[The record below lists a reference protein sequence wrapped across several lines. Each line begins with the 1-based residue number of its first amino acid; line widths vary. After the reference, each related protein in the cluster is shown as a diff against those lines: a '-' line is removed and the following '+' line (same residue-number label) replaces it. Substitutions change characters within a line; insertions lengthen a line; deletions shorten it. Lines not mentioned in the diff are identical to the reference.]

1 MIPTPIP
8 APIPAPIPTPKS
20 THAPK
25 KLDDLLDSRL
35 MAKLDAIDV
44 VSRKIF
50 AGKLQGERRSKRRG
64 QSIEFADF
72 RPYVHGDDLRFVDWN
87 IYGRLDKLF
96 LKMFLEEEDLS
107 LIIALDT
114 SASMRVGNPDAF
126 DYARRLAMALAYVG
140 LVNQHRVSLVGFS
153 AGKMERASNLRGR
166 RKAAD
171 VARWLLD
178 REPEGT
184 SGFEEAMR
192 LVGTTR
198 MGRGVMITLSD
209 FLFPEGF
216 EKGLAMV
223 AGRGY
228 DLYALQVLA
237 PQVVDP
243 TREGGVNGDLLLVDS
258 ETGTEVEITVTPELL
273 RIYRDRLD
281 RLCGSLRNYCTRRD
295 IIHMVVETSTPVD
308 TLMLEFLRKRGL
320 LR

>member
-1 MIPTPIP
+1 MS
-8 APIPAPIPTPKS
+8 S
-20 THAPK
+20 TAKPLR

-50 AGKLQGERRSKRRG
+50 SGKVQGERRSKRRG
-64 QSIEFADF
+64 QSIDFADF

-87 IYGRLDKLF
+87 IFGRLDRLF

-114 SASMRVGNPDAF
+114 SASMRAGNPDAF
-126 DYARRLAMALAYVG
+126 DYARKVAMALAYVG

-153 AGKMERASNLRGR
+153 QGQIERASNLRGR

-171 VARWLLD
+171 VASWLLR
-178 REPEGT
+178 REPAGA

-198 MGRGVMITLSD
+198 VGRGVMIVLSD
-209 FLFPEGF
+209 FLFHEGF
-216 EKGLAMV
+216 EKGLGMV
-223 AGRGY
+223 AGRGF
-228 DLYALQVLA
+228 DVYALQVLA

-243 TREGGVNGDLLLVDS
+243 SREGGVSGDLLLVDS
-258 ETGTEVEITVTPELL
+258 ETQAETEITVTPELL
-273 RIYRDRLD
+273 RIYKERLD
-281 RLCGSLRNYCTRRD
+281 RLCGSLRAYCTRRD
-295 IIHMVVETSTPVD
+295 LVHLVVETSTPVE
-308 TLMLEFLRKRGL
+308 TLMLEYLRRRGM

>member
-1 MIPTPIP
+1 MSSTK
-8 APIPAPIPTPKS
+8 APR
-20 THAPK
+20 
-25 KLDDLLDSRL
+25 KLDELLDSRL
-35 MAKLDAIDV
+35 MSKLDAIDV

-50 AGKLQGERRSKRRG
+50 SGKLQGERRSKRRG

-87 IYGRLDKLF
+87 IYGRLDRLF

-126 DYARRLAMALAYVG
+126 EYSRKLAMALAYVG

-153 AGKMERASNLRGR
+153 GGRIERASNLRGR
-166 RKAAD
+166 RKAAE
-171 VARWLLD
+171 VAHWLLD
-178 REPEGT
+178 RAPEGG
-184 SGFEEAMR
+184 SAFEEAMR

-198 MGRGVMITLSD
+198 MGRGVMIALSD

-216 EKGLAMV
+216 EKGLSMV

-228 DLYALQVLA
+228 DLFALQILA

-243 TREGGVNGDLLLVDS
+243 TREGGVAGDLLLVDS
-258 ETGTEVEITVTPELL
+258 ESAAEVEVTVTPELL
-273 RIYRDRLD
+273 RLYRERLD
-281 RLCGSLRNYCTRRD
+281 RLCGSLRHYCTRRD
-295 IIHMVVETSTPVD
+295 IVHMVVETSTPVE
-308 TLMLEFLRKRGL
+308 TLMLEYLRKRGL

>member
-1 MIPTPIP
+1 MSS
-8 APIPAPIPTPKS
+8 AAKS
-20 THAPK
+20 PR

-50 AGKLQGERRSKRRG
+50 SGKVQGERRSKRRG
-64 QSIEFADF
+64 QSIDFADF

-87 IYGRLDKLF
+87 IYGRLDRLF

-107 LIIALDT
+107 LIIAVDT
-114 SASMRVGNPDAF
+114 SASMRAGNPDAF
-126 DYARRLAMALAYVG
+126 DYARKVAMALGYVG

-153 AGKMERASNLRGR
+153 QGRIERASNLRGR

-171 VARWLLD
+171 VASWLLK
-178 REPEGT
+178 REPEGA

-198 MGRGVMITLSD
+198 VGRGVMVVLSD
-209 FLFPEGF
+209 FLFHEGF
-216 EKGLAMV
+216 EKGLGMV
-223 AGRGY
+223 AGRGF
-228 DLYALQVLA
+228 DVFALQILA

-243 TREGGVNGDLLLVDS
+243 AREGGVAGDLLLVDS
-258 ETGTEVEITVTPELL
+258 ETATETEVTVTPELL
-273 RIYRDRLD
+273 RIYKERLD
-281 RLCGSLRNYCTRRD
+281 RLCGSLRAYCTRRD
-295 IIHMVVETSTPVD
+295 MVHMVVETSTPVE
-308 TLMLEFLRKRGL
+308 TLMLEYLRRRGL

>member
-1 MIPTPIP
+1 
-8 APIPAPIPTPKS
+8 
-20 THAPK
+20 
-25 KLDDLLDSRL
+25 
-35 MAKLDAIDV
+35 MARLDAIDV

-50 AGKLQGERRSKRRG
+50 SGKLQGERRSKRRG

-87 IYGRLDKLF
+87 IFGRLDRLF

-114 SASMRVGNPDAF
+114 SASMRAGDPDAF
-126 DYARRLAMALAYVG
+126 DYARRTAMALAYVG

-153 AGKMERASNLRGR
+153 SEGVERASNLRGR

-171 VARWLLD
+171 VASWLLK
-178 REPEGT
+178 REPAGG
-184 SGFEEAMR
+184 SGFEQAMR

-198 MGRGVMITLSD
+198 IGRGIMVVLSD
-209 FLFPEGF
+209 FLFHEGF
-216 EKGLAMV
+216 EKGLNMV

-228 DLYALQVLA
+228 DLYALQILA

-243 TREGGVNGDLLLVDS
+243 TRDGGVAGDLVLVDS
-258 ETGTEVEITVTPELL
+258 ETAAETEVTVTPELM

-281 RLCGSLRNYCTRRD
+281 RLCGALRGFCTRRD
-295 IIHMVVETSTPVD
+295 IVHMVVETSTPVE
-308 TLMLEFLRKRGL
+308 TLMLEYLRRRGL